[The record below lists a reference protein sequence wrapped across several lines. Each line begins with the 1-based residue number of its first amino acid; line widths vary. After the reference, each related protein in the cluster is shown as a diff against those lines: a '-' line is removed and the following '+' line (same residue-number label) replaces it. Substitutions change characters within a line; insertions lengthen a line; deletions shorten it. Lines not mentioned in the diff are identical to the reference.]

1 MATNRKFHH
10 GISKGISKNDLSPVQ
25 FPLLYL
31 RLGSSLSR
39 DAQASLSLDTFFIS
53 TRGISRHSRASRE
66 TSYLRGL
73 GLFLRPIPV
82 GITLNLWGIWN
93 RCPSFLSW
101 LKLGEQQFYSELLIL
116 SQRECPARKL
126 ISTTIIQDLGLW
138 LLEHTVCVNGCLSHE
153 GDMIIDHNM

>member
-82 GITLNLWGIWN
+82 GLTLNLGVPKLPQLVQIGGAAVLLRAPDSISKGVPCQETHFN
-93 RCPSFLSW
+93 HYYPRSW
-101 LKLGEQQFYSELLIL
+101 PLTAWTYSMCE
-116 SQRECPARKL
+116 
-126 ISTTIIQDLGLW
+126 W
-138 LLEHTVCVNGCLSHE
+138 LLVSRRWH
-153 GDMIIDHNM
+153 DYRP